1 MKTEHQIILL
11 LFIHWVADFLLQ
23 NESMAKNKSKSN
35 GWLLLH
41 VLTYSFSWL
50 FIGAVLY
57 FYNEIF
63 TVKQILAF
71 VYITFVCHFTT
82 DYLTSRWTSKLY
94 KDSKFYGFPS
104 FFSVI
109 GFDQWLHF
117 AQLILTL
124 DYIRTL

>member
-1 MKTEHQIILL
+1 MKTEYQIIIL

-23 NESMAKNKSKSN
+23 TKKMATMKSKDTN
-35 GWLLLH
+35 WLLIH
-41 VLTYSFSWL
+41 VAVYSFVWF
-50 FIGAVLY
+50 FIGA
-57 FYNEIF
+57 FF
-63 TVKQILAF
+63 DPVKSALF
-71 VYITFVCHFTT
+71 FGITFIFHFAT

-124 DYIRTL
+124 DYIKTL

>member
-1 MKTEHQIILL
+1 L
-11 LFIHWVADFLLQ
+11 V
-23 NESMAKNKSKSN
+23 
-35 GWLLLH
+35 
-41 VLTYSFSWL
+41 
-50 FIGAVLY
+50 
-57 FYNEIF
+57 F
-63 TVKQILAF
+63 TS
-71 VYITFVCHFTT
+71 ITFICHFIT

-124 DYIRTL
+124 DYVKTL